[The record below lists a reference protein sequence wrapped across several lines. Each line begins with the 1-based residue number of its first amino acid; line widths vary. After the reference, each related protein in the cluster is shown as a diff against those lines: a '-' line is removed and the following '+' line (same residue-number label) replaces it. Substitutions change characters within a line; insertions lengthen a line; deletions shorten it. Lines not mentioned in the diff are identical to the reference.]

1 MWKFF
6 ASESDS
12 NWYETEKLN
21 DQQSPNVNM
30 MVHRHRRVKNKK
42 TLLNRNYFYIG

>member
-1 MWKFF
+1 MVKCGDS
-6 ASESDS
+6 ASDSDS

-30 MVHRHRRVKNKK
+30 D
-42 TLLNRNYFYIG
+42 GA